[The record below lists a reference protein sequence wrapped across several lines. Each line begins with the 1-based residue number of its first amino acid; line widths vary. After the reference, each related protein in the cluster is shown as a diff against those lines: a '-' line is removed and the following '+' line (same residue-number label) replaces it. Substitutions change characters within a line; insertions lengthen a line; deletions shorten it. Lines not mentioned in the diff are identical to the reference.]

1 MLLAKVEEERKNA
14 HDTNV
19 ANRIMDMLDKL
30 RLNANTNSERRWVW
44 ELLQNAKDVRN
55 GSGKVKVE
63 IYLNEQDKILEFRHN
78 GKPFSIK
85 NIVFLIEQVST
96 KDRDEKSDTTG
107 KFGTGFLT
115 THLLS
120 EIVQVR
126 GKLIDDDLILK
137 AFQIT
142 LDRSGKNKTEIID
155 AIKKSYDELE
165 KYQINVDEQLH
176 NTEDFN
182 TIFAYKLDD
191 KGMNVAK
198 IGLEDLKSSV
208 PYVLAF
214 TPQIEEITLVNENIK
229 YKLVNRTISQL
240 SNSHIYHVEQI
251 SNGFREEFKILIVKD
266 SNISIAVPVN
276 EDNGKVIIKPYS
288 SKIPKL
294 FCDFPLVGTDEFPI
308 PVIMNCVKFNPTEP
322 RDGVWLIDSEDDK
335 VIENKRLM
343 QEGCALYDKILE
355 HSSHDWQGLYNIT
368 KVPRVISKDWF
379 SAKWLKEH
387 VIART
392 KEQIM
397 YLPLVDN
404 VDGERVALRDFND
417 EVLIKLPSHPKE
429 EIRNK
434 IWSLYSSWVPH
445 SIPVKSDIHNWYGSL
460 WGECRNLTLELLT
473 EEIEDVGNFNYLAND
488 IKGSLSPI
496 QWLQEYYDLIE
507 LEGELISDICRGK
520 YAVILNQNRELKSIS
535 DLYIDDNIEDD
546 YKEILSLLE
555 HDCKDYLIHKSIEFK
570 GISEWRLINNEAI
583 IAKIEENLKLADD
596 IQKGEIY
603 DAVLMLTN
611 KDNKSYEKQIRIIEL
626 ANRVFDNKYTTIK
639 SVNTISD
646 ELLQKSINY
655 IAKCIAG
662 KINETENLK
671 NFATSLTFNDKNE
684 ALGWLDSFV
693 DFLVTYDMENLLNK
707 TTCPI
712 LPNQNGEF
720 VIKDDLF
727 LDDDIDK
734 ALKDIALDVGRDIRQ
749 ELLEKAIRLNL
760 PDNREKHAKDLAT
773 PISSYVKNNINN
785 KVNKDSEVK
794 TIFKRLYK
802 WIDENAY
809 KAKEIFPEI
818 YKHIHWL
825 YDDEEISINM
835 KKAEAYD
842 ELMKKY
848 NIENQDDLERI
859 LQSGHNESYHN
870 QNKSEITDELLIQ
883 SGIYTD
889 EDLQKA
895 MGTSFFSENFI
906 HSSEQDS
913 IKFEYVMSILKRSK
927 ERIFKHLEKKQGYDL
942 VDALKIDETIYL
954 IKKNG
959 EETYLIIR
967 PSDYN
972 QVILYYGSEKDIMDY
987 EKDWELWVED
997 DDNPPQKITF
1007 GKMLKLTGINRIPL
1021 RRIR

>member
-1 MLLAKVEEERKNA
+1 MLLGKVEEERKNA

-19 ANRIMDMLDKL
+19 ANKIMDMLDKL

-55 GSGKVKVE
+55 ESGKVKVE

-96 KDRDEKSDTTG
+96 KDRDDESDTTG

-126 GKLIDDDLILK
+126 GKLIDDDMLLK
-137 AFQIT
+137 SFQVT
-142 LDRSGKNKTEIID
+142 LDRSGKHKNEIID

-165 KYQINVDEQLH
+165 KYQMDVNEQTH
-176 NTEDFN
+176 NIDDFN
-182 TIFAYKLDD
+182 TVFSYKLDD

-198 IGLEDLKSSV
+198 IGIEDLKNSI

-214 TPQIEEITLVNENIK
+214 APQIEELILVNEDIK
-229 YKLVNRTISQL
+229 YKIVNKTVNQL
-240 SNSHIYHVEQI
+240 SNSYIYHVEQI
-251 SNGFREEFKILIVKD
+251 NNGLRDEIKILIVED
-266 SNISIAVPVN
+266 SNIAIAIPVSEYN
-276 EDNGKVIIKPYS
+276 DQVILKSYS
-288 SKIPKL
+288 SNVPKL
-294 FCDFPLVGTDEFPI
+294 FCDFPLVGTEEFPI

-322 RDGVWLIDSEDDK
+322 RDGIWLIDNEDDK
-335 VIENKRLM
+335 VIENKGLI
-343 QEGCALYDKILE
+343 QEGCTLYNKILE
-355 HSSHDWQGLYNIT
+355 HFSHDWHGLYNIT

-379 SAKWLKEH
+379 SAKWLREH
-387 VIART
+387 VIARS
-392 KEQIM
+392 KEQIV

-404 VDGERVALRDFND
+404 ANGERVALRDFND

-434 IWSLYSSWVPH
+434 IWSLYSSWAPH

-460 WGECRNLTLELLT
+460 WGECRNLTLEMIT
-473 EEIEDVGNFNYLAND
+473 KEIEDASSFIYLAND
-488 IKGSLSPI
+488 IKELSPL

-507 LEGELISDICRGK
+507 LEGELIGDITRGK
-520 YAVILNQNRELKSIS
+520 YAVILNQNEELKSIL
-535 DLYIDDNIEDD
+535 DLYIDDDIQEE
-546 YKEILSLLE
+546 YKEILNILD

-570 GISEWRLINNEAI
+570 GISECRLINNEAI
-583 IAKIEENLKLADD
+583 ISKIEENLRVADD
-596 IQKGEIY
+596 TQKSKVY
-603 DAVLMLTN
+603 DSVLMLTN
-611 KDNKSYEKQIRIIEL
+611 TDNKSYEKQIRIIEL
-626 ANRVFDNKYTTIK
+626 ANRVFENQYTAIK

-655 IAKCIAG
+655 IARCIAHE
-662 KINETENLK
+662 INEKENLN
-671 NFATSLTFNDKNE
+671 NFVDSLSFEDNDE
-684 ALGWLDSFV
+684 ALEWLDSFV

-707 TTCPI
+707 STCPI

-727 LDDDIDK
+727 LDDGDIDE
-734 ALKDIALDVGRDIRQ
+734 ALKDIAFDIGCDIRQ
-749 ELLEKAIRLNL
+749 ELLEKAIRLRL
-760 PDNREKHAKDLAT
+760 PDNREKHAENLAT
-773 PISSYVKNNINN
+773 PINSYVKNNINN

-802 WIDENAY
+802 WIDENTY

-825 YDDEEISINM
+825 YDDEEISVNM

-848 NIENQDDLERI
+848 SIENQDDLERI
-859 LQSGHNESYHN
+859 LQSNQHESYHN

-883 SGIYTD
+883 SGIYND

-895 MGTSFFSENFI
+895 MGTSFFAENFT
-906 HSSEQDS
+906 HSSERDP

-927 ERIFKHLEKKQGYDL
+927 ERIFKHLVNKKGYDL
-942 VDALKIDETIYL
+942 KDALKIDETIYL